1 MGYRFG
7 GCALDAFIRTQ
18 WNIDVMSAAPLAP
31 LAISIGDPSGIG
43 PDVALAAWLRRD
55 ELSLPPFALLTD
67 PQQLAARAR
76 HLGLEVQIEV
86 IPTISAASDVFAH
99 ALPVLPL
106 NNTLT
111 DSVGK
116 PLPEN
121 AAGIIEAIE
130 RAVELTLKGE
140 ASAVVTCPISKKP
153 LYEAGFRHPGHT
165 EFLAE
170 LASQH
175 TGKPVTPVMMLAGPQ
190 LRAVPVTI
198 HIPLAEVPVRLSTAD
213 IIEVSRIT
221 AAELKQR
228 FGIPAPRLAISG
240 LNPHAGE
247 GGAMGKEDDAII
259 LPAIEALRR
268 AGIDARGPLPAD
280 TMFHASARA
289 TYDAAVCMY
298 HDQALIPAK
307 ALAFDETVNVTLGLP
322 FIRTSPDHGTAFDI
336 AGKGIAR
343 PDSLVAAIRLA
354 QQLAE
359 NAANGNA

>member
-1 MGYRFG
+1 
-7 GCALDAFIRTQ
+7 
-18 WNIDVMSAAPLAP
+18 MSASPVPP

-43 PDVALAAWLRRD
+43 PDVALVAWLRRD
-55 ELSLPPFALLTD
+55 ELALPPFALLAD
-67 PQQLAARAR
+67 PVQLTARAK
-76 HLGLEVQIEV
+76 HLGLDVEIEV
-86 IPTISAASDVFAH
+86 ITTISAASRIFAD

-106 NNTLT
+106 DNKLT

-121 AAGIIEAIE
+121 AAGIVEAIE
-130 RAVELTLKGE
+130 HAVELTLQGE

-153 LYEAGFRHPGHT
+153 LYEAGFQHPGHT

-170 LASQH
+170 LASKYL
-175 TGKPVTPVMMLAGPQ
+175 GKPVTPVMMLAGPQ

-198 HIPLAEVPVRLSTAD
+198 HIPLAEVPARLRTAD

-221 AAELKQR
+221 ATELRER
-228 FGIPAPRLAISG
+228 FGILAPRLAISG

-259 LPAIEALRR
+259 LPAVEALRSE
-268 AGIDARGPLPAD
+268 GIDARGPLPAD
-280 TMFHASARA
+280 TMFHAPARA

-354 QQLAE
+354 QELAE
-359 NAANGNA
+359 NAANAH